1 MAIRTGAERAP
12 APMILVTGAN
22 GFVGRVL
29 CRRLAE
35 AGIPV
40 TAAWRGNGSPPDGA
54 ARAIRIP
61 SIGPQ
66 DDFRTLLD
74 GCAAV
79 VHLAA
84 RVHVMHENAAAELE
98 TYRRINVGGT
108 LNLARQAAGA
118 GVRRFVFLSTAK
130 VLGEEGDLGGR
141 CHEPACP
148 EDPYS
153 LSKFEAE
160 QGLKGISAETGLQL
174 VVLRPPL
181 VYGPGVRANFLR
193 LLRAI
198 DHGWP
203 LPLGAVKNRRSMI
216 YVGNLVDA
224 IVKCIDHPAANGGTY
239 LVSDGEDLSSPDLVR
254 RLARELGRPP
264 RLLSVPVP
272 WLRFA
277 ARLLGKSRELDRLA
291 GSLYFDATAIC
302 GELGWTPPF
311 KLDAALAETVRWYR
325 GRR

>member
-1 MAIRTGAERAP
+1 
-12 APMILVTGAN
+12 MILVTGAN

-29 CRRLAE
+29 CRRLAD

-54 ARAIRIP
+54 ERAIRIP
-61 SIGPQ
+61 SLGPQ
-66 DDFRTLLD
+66 EDFRTHLD
-74 GCAAV
+74 GCSAV

-84 RVHVMHENAAAELE
+84 RVHVMRENSTLALE
-98 TYRRINVGGT
+98 TYREINVHGT
-108 LNLARQAAGA
+108 LNLARQAAAA
-118 GVRRFVFLSTAK
+118 GVRRFIFLSTAK

-141 CHEPACP
+141 GDDLAPP
-148 EDPYS
+148 RDSYS
-153 LSKFEAE
+153 LTKFEAE
-160 QGLKGISAETGLQL
+160 QALKGLSAETGLEI

-193 LLRAI
+193 LMRVI
-198 DHGWP
+198 DRGWL

-216 YVGNLVDA
+216 FVGNLADA
-224 IVKCIDHPAANGGTY
+224 IVRCIDHPAANGKTY

-272 WLRFA
+272 WLRVA
-277 ARLLGKSRELDRLA
+277 ARALGKRRELDRLT
-291 GSLYFDATAIC
+291 GSLYFDASAIC
-302 GELGWTPPF
+302 NELGWSPPF
-311 KLDAALAETVRWYR
+311 KVDAALAETVRWYR
-325 GRR
+325 SQG

>member
-1 MAIRTGAERAP
+1 
-12 APMILVTGAN
+12 MILVTGAN
-22 GFVGRVL
+22 GFVGRVF
-29 CRRLAE
+29 CRRLAD

-40 TAAWRGNGSPPDGA
+40 TAAWRGNGLTPDGA

-66 DDFRTLLD
+66 DDFRALLE
-74 GCAAV
+74 GCGAV

-84 RVHVMHENAAAELE
+84 RVHVMRENSALALE
-98 TYRRINVGGT
+98 TYREINVHGT
-108 LNLARQAAGA
+108 LNLARQAADA
-118 GVRRFVFLSTAK
+118 GVCRFVFLSTAK
-130 VLGEEGDLGGR
+130 VLGEEGDLDGR
-141 CHEPACP
+141 SDELACP
-148 EDPYS
+148 GDSYT

-160 QGLKGISAETGLQL
+160 QGLKKISAETGLQL
-174 VVLRPPL
+174 VILRPPL

-198 DHGWP
+198 DRGWP

-224 IVKCIDHPAANGGTY
+224 IVKCIDHPAANGKTY

-272 WLRFA
+272 WLRIA
-277 ARLLGKSRELDRLA
+277 ARALGKRRELDRLT
-291 GSLYFDATAIC
+291 GSLYFDASAIRN
-302 GELGWTPPF
+302 ELGWSPPF
-311 KLDAALAETVRWYR
+311 KVDAALAETVRWYR
-325 GRR
+325 SQG